1 MLRKLIK
8 VFIFFIISYGLG
20 IFIGYI
26 HHREIIQDQA
36 RIIEKQ
42 QRAIMA
48 NKARIKQFSKAISGL
63 LSRPFVMKKPCK

>member
-42 QRAIMA
+42 QQDIRSYQPRIDALK
-48 NKARIKQFSKAISGL
+48 KAYSDL